1 MPVAPATVSRDA
13 DGRVTFRAVRLT
25 EPLRIDGALDERLYR
40 DVEPASD
47 FVQIEPHDGRPA
59 VEQTRV
65 WLAFDDDNVYFAAD
79 VLDSD
84 MAHLVANEMRRD
96 SNNIIVG
103 NDFVAFMLDTF
114 YDRRNALFLSFNP
127 LGARQEGQL
136 TDERNYTSDWN
147 PVWSVKTK
155 RNTDEWTAE
164 VALPFKSIRYQQGR
178 QQIWGFQVQRM
189 KRSTNELSFL
199 AHPPKARL
207 MRAYQHVGVY
217 ATVVGIEA
225 PQRSA
230 SIDIKPYVTSNLVT
244 DLNTS
249 PRISNDPGVDF
260 GLDAKVGVTQNLIAD
275 LTYNTDF
282 AQVEADEQQVNLTR
296 FGLFFPEK
304 RDFFLEN
311 QGTFN
316 FGGASG
322 SRRRS
327 DTPLLFYSR
336 RIGLNGSRLVP
347 IEAGG
352 RLTGRVGAFTLG
364 AISMQSGDEEISG
377 ARSTNFSVLR
387 VKRDLLRKSS
397 VGAIVT
403 GRSVAQSGVGSNQA
417 YGVDGTFAFFQ
428 NLNINTCW
436 ARTASPEQP
445 HGDTSYRAQLDYTGD
460 RYGAQL
466 EHLEVGEHFN
476 PEIGFVQRADLRKD
490 HAQFRFS
497 PRPTTPGRI
506 RKYAYQGTLDLFHD
520 RGGVL
525 ESREAAGEFWI
536 DFQNAD
542 KSRIEVTNNYEFL
555 PAPFRIAPGVI
566 LPVGQYRYNNVHIGY
581 VLSQQHKVAGVING
595 DYGTFYNGHK
605 ATLNMTRGKLNLSSQ
620 LSVEPSY
627 SVNRVNLIEGDFT
640 THLVG
645 SRVTYTATPLMFT
658 SAFVQYSSTNHLVSA
673 NVRLRWEYQPGSELF
688 IVFNEERDTLGARY
702 PVLANRALIVKV
714 NRLFRF

>member
-1 MPVAPATVSRDA
+1 
-13 DGRVTFRAVRLT
+13 
-25 EPLRIDGALDERLYR
+25 
-40 DVEPASD
+40 
-47 FVQIEPHDGRPA
+47 
-59 VEQTRV
+59 
-65 WLAFDDDNVYFAAD
+65 
-79 VLDSD
+79 
-84 MAHLVANEMRRD
+84 
-96 SNNIIVG
+96 
-103 NDFVAFMLDTF
+103 MLDTF

-136 TDERNYTSDWN
+136 TNERNYTSDWN

-155 RNTDEWTAE
+155 RNTDGWTAE
-164 VALPFKSIRYQQGR
+164 AALPFKSIRYQPGR

-207 MRAYQHVGVY
+207 MQAYQHVGVY

-244 DLNTS
+244 DLNAS
-249 PRISNDPGVDF
+249 PRISNDPGGDF

-322 SRRRS
+322 GRRRS

-428 NLNINTCW
+428 NLNINTYW
-436 ARTASPEQP
+436 ARTASPERP

-490 HAQFRFS
+490 RAQFRFS

-542 KSRIEVTNNYEFL
+542 KFRVEVTNNYEFL

-566 LPVGQYRYNNVHIGY
+566 LPVGQYRYNNFHIGY
-581 VLSQQHKVAGVING
+581 LLSQQHKGAGVING

-627 SVNRVNLIEGDFT
+627 SVNRVNLVEGDFT

-658 SAFVQYSSTNHLVSA
+658 STFVQYNSTNHLVSA